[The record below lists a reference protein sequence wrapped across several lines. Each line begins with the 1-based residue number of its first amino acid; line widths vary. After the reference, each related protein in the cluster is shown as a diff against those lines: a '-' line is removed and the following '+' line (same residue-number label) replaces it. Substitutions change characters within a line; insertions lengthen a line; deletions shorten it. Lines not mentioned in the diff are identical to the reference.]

1 MKTYKY
7 IISIVLLISAVSCQK
22 LDEPSLSSNNT
33 MTSIV
38 CTVVTT
44 AQMNSVGSKPEDVTQ
59 TFQGVI
65 SDNGFI
71 TFSGISSLTDE
82 QKKQAK
88 FSAIIPLTATIVEK
102 DGAGNIIGNSIGGLR
117 SITKATYYF
126 YVVAANGDERKYILT
141 FN

>member
-1 MKTYKY
+1 
-7 IISIVLLISAVSCQK
+7 
-22 LDEPSLSSNNT
+22 
-33 MTSIV
+33 
-38 CTVVTT
+38 
-44 AQMNSVGSKPEDVTQ
+44 MNSVGSKPEDVTQ